1 MSPTGVQRTIAVI
14 IFISPWVYVPMP
26 LKEVVFI
33 VAGVLLFIS
42 TLDVKRAPKHKDANQ
57 HEGGS
62 VSQEAQTAHPPHHHP
77 SVPSI

>member
-1 MSPTGVQRTIAVI
+1 MSPTGIQRTIAIVI
-14 IFISPWVYVPMP
+14 LLSPWVYVPMP

-42 TLDVKRAPKHKDANQ
+42 TLDVKRQANKNKES
-57 HEGGS
+57 HN
-62 VSQEAQTAHPPHHHP
+62 QEPASTGDTPSTPHHHP

>member
-1 MSPTGVQRTIAVI
+1 MSPVGIQRTIAVVI
-14 IFISPWVYVPMP
+14 LLSPWVYVPMP

-42 TLDVKRAPKHKDANQ
+42 TLDIKKQVNKSKENNN
-57 HEGGS
+57 HEA
-62 VSQEAQTAHPPHHHP
+62 VSTSDTLPTPHHHP